1 MRPPLSLHHKKRRL
15 HSLKAQYTS
24 EATSA
29 NDGLKWH
36 FDDNRNR
43 EKGRRQRRYFKIK
56 SNDRW
61 GTILI
66 CVDLTA
72 LSHCSNSWSVMVC
85 WIFQSCRTTKNGKVK
100 PMMLICAGDVM
111 WFCLKGFE
119 VGLSLFTLEQ
129 GFVQLIWICLLG
141 VWEFRWICVANIL
154 ESGLCLG
161 LLYLIIG

>member
-66 CVDLTA
+66 CVDLTT

-85 WIFQSCRTTKNGKVK
+85 WIFQSYRTTKNGKVK

-111 WFCLKGFE
+111 WFCLKLAF
-119 VGLSLFTLEQ
+119 LSLHWSKGLCNWY
-129 GFVQLIWICLLG
+129 GFVCWVFENLG
-141 VWEFRWICVANIL
+141 
-154 ESGLCLG
+154 ESV
-161 LLYLIIG
+161 